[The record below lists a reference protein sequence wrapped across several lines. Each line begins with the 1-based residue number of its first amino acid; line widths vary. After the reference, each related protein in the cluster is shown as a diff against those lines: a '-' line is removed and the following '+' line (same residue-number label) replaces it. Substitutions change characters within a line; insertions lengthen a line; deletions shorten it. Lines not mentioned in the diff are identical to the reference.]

1 MRAYIE
7 GISKLDF
14 KDDNGQ
20 RVKGFRAYYQYKD
33 PDCIGLASDKFFIR
47 HGTDVYSFVSSLVT
61 ELFQSNNL
69 LSGGLAIPVS
79 LDFNNKGKLLFV
91 TFLDDSGMPMGEP
104 LAVKKGGVISYDDNE
119 VNDDES

>member
-14 KDDNGQ
+14 RDDNGQ

-33 PDCIGLASDKFFIR
+33 PDVIGLAVDKFFIR
-47 HGTDVYSFVSSLVT
+47 HGTDVYGFVSSLVT
-61 ELFQSNNL
+61 ELLQGNNL
-69 LSGGLAIPVS
+69 LNGGLAIPVS

-91 TFLDDSGMPMGEP
+91 TFLDDSGMPMSEP
-104 LAVKKGGVISYDDNE
+104 LAVKKGGVIIYDDE
-119 VNDDES
+119 GNDDED

>member
-7 GISKLDF
+7 GILSLDF
-14 KDDNGQ
+14 KDDSGQ

-33 PDCIGLASDKFFIR
+33 PDVIGLAADRFFIR
-47 HGTDVYSFVSSLVT
+47 HGTDVYGFVSSLVT
-61 ELFQSNNL
+61 EILQGNNL
-69 LSGGLAIPVS
+69 LNGGLAIPVS

-91 TFLDDSGMPMGEP
+91 TFLDDSGMPMSEP

-119 VNDDES
+119 GDDET